1 MGQRIKPIVG
11 TSMKIK
17 SKAPSAPQDDSN
29 GFDLA
34 HLVGQFIDHRWIIV
48 AVTALFMLMG
58 TLYSLFATPI
68 YSSDA
73 MVQVEQKN
81 ANTVLNDLSQ
91 MMPNAQPASATEV
104 QIVTS
109 RMVLGKTVTDLGLDV
124 LVQEDFFPVIGRG
137 LSRMMGNKPQQ
148 IAISR
153 MKVPA
158 IWDSRQLTVEVD
170 GPDSYTVSKDGDE
183 LFKGKVGQFEQH
195 GDVTMLVSDIKADE
209 GTSFTVTK
217 LSDLQAIKLIFN
229 NLTVADMGKDTGVL
243 GLTYTGEDPVL
254 ISQVLNQII
263 NNYLYQN
270 IDRKSEEAEKSLAF
284 LKNQLPDVRSKLDV
298 AEDKLNTFRRQ
309 HDSVDVSLEAKS
321 ALDSSVSIQ
330 TQLNELTFREAE
342 VSQLFKKDH
351 PTYRALLEKR
361 ATLEDEQKKLNG
373 KISQM
378 PQTQQEIVRLT
389 RDVQAGQ
396 EIYMQ
401 LLNRQ
406 QELSISKAST
416 VGDVRIIDHAET
428 AGTPVAPK
436 KLLLILASLVAG
448 LVVSVGLVL
457 LKALFHHG
465 IDNPEQLEELGLSV
479 YASVPLSEWQ
489 RKKDAEALAKRT
501 LKGKTDPHNTLLA
514 LGNPTDLSIE
524 AIRSLR
530 TSLHFAMMEAKN
542 NILMIT
548 GASPGIGKTFICS
561 NLATLVA
568 KAGQKVLFIDG
579 DMRRGY
585 THELLGAESKN
596 GLSNILSGKTP
607 FSPELVQHG
616 DFGFDFIARGQV
628 PPNPSELLMHNRMN
642 ELLDWASKH
651 YDLVLIDTPP
661 ILAVTDASIIGK
673 LAGTSLMVA
682 RFETNT
688 LKEVEISYKRFAQNG
703 IDIKGVI
710 LNAVVRKS
718 ANAYGYGYD
727 YYDYSYKQDAKS

>member
-1 MGQRIKPIVG
+1 
-11 TSMKIK
+11 MKIK

-68 YSSDA
+68 YSADA

-104 QIVTS
+104 QIITS
-109 RMVLGKTVTDLGLDV
+109 RMVLGKTVADLGLDV
-124 LVQEDFFPVIGRG
+124 LVQEDYFPVIGRG

-158 IWDSRQLTVEVD
+158 IWDKRQLTVEVD

-195 GDVTMLVSDIKADE
+195 GDVTMLVSDIQAEE
-209 GTSFTVTK
+209 GTSFTVSK
-217 LSDLQAIKLIFN
+217 LSDLQAIKLIYN

-254 ISQVLNQII
+254 ISQVLNQVI

-270 IDRKSEEAEKSLAF
+270 VERKSEEAEKSLAF
-284 LKNQLPDVRSKLDV
+284 LKNQLPEVRSKLDV

-309 HDSVDVSLEAKS
+309 NDSVDVSLEAKS

-436 KLLLILASLVAG
+436 KLLLILASMVAG

-489 RKKDAEALAKRT
+489 RKKDAEALVKRN

-585 THELLGAESKN
+585 THDLLGAESKT

-607 FSPELVQHG
+607 FTPDLIQRGEY
-616 DFGFDFIARGQV
+616 GFDFIARGQV
-628 PPNPSELLMHNRMN
+628 PPNPSELLMHSRMN
-642 ELLDWASKH
+642 ELLEWASQH

>member
-1 MGQRIKPIVG
+1 
-11 TSMKIK
+11 MKIK

-34 HLVGQFIDHRWIIV
+34 HLVGQLIDHRWIIV

-58 TLYSLFATPI
+58 TLYSLFAAPI
-68 YSSDA
+68 YSADA

-81 ANTVLNDLSQ
+81 ANTVLNDLTQ

-124 LVQEDFFPVIGRG
+124 LVQQDYFPLIGKG
-137 LSRMMGNKPQQ
+137 LSRMMGGKPEQ
-148 IAISR
+148 IAVSR
-153 MKVPA
+153 LKVPA
-158 IWDSRQLTVEVD
+158 VWDKRQLTIEVN

-217 LSDLQAIKLIFN
+217 LSDLQAIKLIYN

-270 IDRKSEEAEKSLAF
+270 VERKSEEAEKSLAF
-284 LKNQLPDVRSKLDV
+284 LKNQLPEVRGKLDQ
-298 AEDKLNTFRRQ
+298 AEDKLNVFRRQ
-309 HDSVDVSLEAKS
+309 NDSVDMSLEAKS

-330 TQLNELTFREAE
+330 SQLNELTFREAE
-342 VSQLFKKDH
+342 VSQLFTKDH

-361 ATLEDEQKKLNG
+361 QTLENEQKKLNG

-436 KLLLILASLVAG
+436 KLMLIVASLLAG

-489 RKKDAEALAKRT
+489 RKKDAEALAKRN
-501 LKGKTDPHNTLLA
+501 LKGKTDPHNSLLA

-585 THELLGAESKN
+585 THELLGAESKT

-607 FSPELVQHG
+607 FTPDLIQHG

-628 PPNPSELLMHNRMN
+628 PPNPSELLMHSRMN
-642 ELLDWASKH
+642 ELLEWASKN

>member
-1 MGQRIKPIVG
+1 
-11 TSMKIK
+11 MKIK

-34 HLVGQFIDHRWIIV
+34 HLVGQLIDHRWIIV

-68 YSSDA
+68 YSADA

-109 RMVLGKTVTDLGLDV
+109 RMVLGKTVADLGLDV
-124 LVQEDFFPVIGRG
+124 LVQQDYFPVIGRG
-137 LSRMMGNKPQQ
+137 LSRMMGDKPEQ

-153 MKVPA
+153 LKVPA
-158 IWDSRQLTVEVD
+158 IWDKRQLTVEVD

-195 GDVTMLVSDIKADE
+195 GDVTMLVSDIQAEE

-217 LSDLQAIKLIFN
+217 LSDLQAIKLIYN

-254 ISQVLNQII
+254 ISQVLNQVI

-270 IDRKSEEAEKSLAF
+270 VERKSEEAEKSLAF
-284 LKNQLPDVRSKLDV
+284 LKNQLPDVRSKLDI

-309 HDSVDVSLEAKS
+309 NDSVDVSLEAKS

-489 RKKDAEALAKRT
+489 RKKDAEALVKRN

-585 THELLGAESKN
+585 THDLLGADSKT

-607 FSPELVQHG
+607 FTPDLIQRG
-616 DFGFDFIARGQV
+616 DYGFDFIARGQV
-628 PPNPSELLMHNRMN
+628 PPNPSELLMHSRMN
-642 ELLDWASKH
+642 ELLDWASKN

>member
-1 MGQRIKPIVG
+1 MSV
-11 TSMKIK
+11 
-17 SKAPSAPQDDSN
+17 
-29 GFDLA
+29 
-34 HLVGQFIDHRWIIV
+34 
-48 AVTALFMLMG
+48 LFTLMG

-68 YSSDA
+68 YSADA

-91 MMPNAQPASATEV
+91 MMPNAQPASAAE
-104 QIVTS
+104 IEIITS
-109 RMVLGKTVTDLGLDV
+109 RMVLGKTVADLGLDA
-124 LVQEDFFPVIGRG
+124 LVQQDHFPLIGAG
-137 LSRMMGNKPQQ
+137 LSRIMGKKAQQ
-148 IAISR
+148 IAVSR
-153 MKVPA
+153 LTVPA
-158 IWDSRQLTVEVD
+158 IWDKRELSVEVN
-170 GPDSYTVSKDGDE
+170 GPDSYTVSKDDNE
-183 LFKGKVGQFEQH
+183 LFKGEVGQYEQH
-195 GDVTMLVSDIKADE
+195 GDVSMLVSHIEADA
-209 GTSFTVTK
+209 GTRFTVSK
-217 LSDLQAIKLIFN
+217 LSTLQAIKMIGN
-229 NLTVADMGKDTGVL
+229 NLVVADMGKDTGVL
-243 GLTYTGEDPVL
+243 GLTYSGEDPVQ
-254 ISQVLNQII
+254 ISRVLDQVI

-270 IDRKSEEAEKSLAF
+270 IARKSEEAEKSIQFLAQ
-284 LKNQLPDVRSKLDV
+284 QLPEVRGKLDQ
-298 AEDKLNTFRRQ
+298 AEDKLNVFRRQ
-309 HDSVDVSLEAKS
+309 HDSVDMSLEAKS
-321 ALDSSVSIQ
+321 ALDSAVSIQ

-361 ATLEDEQKKLNG
+361 QTLENQQKQLNG

-401 LLNRQ
+401 LLSRQ
-406 QELSISKAST
+406 QELNISKAST

-428 AGTPVAPK
+428 AAKPVAPK
-436 KLLLILASLVAG
+436 NLIIVAASLIVG
-448 LVVSVGLVL
+448 LMVSVGLVL

-489 RKKDAEALAKRT
+489 RKKDQEALLKRKLAT
-501 LKGKTDPHNTLLA
+501 NVDPHHRLLA

-530 TSLHFAMMEAKN
+530 TSLHFAMMDAKN
-542 NILMIT
+542 NILMVT
-548 GASPGIGKTFICS
+548 GASPGIGKTFIS
-561 NLATLVA
+561 ANLATLVA
-568 KAGQKVLFIDG
+568 KTGEKVLFIDG

-585 THELLGAESKN
+585 THDLLGAESKT
-596 GLSNILSGKTP
+596 GLSDILSGKRP
-607 FSPELVQHG
+607 FSTDLVQRG
-616 DFGFDFIARGQV
+616 DYGFDFIARGQV
-628 PPNPSELLMHNRMN
+628 PPNPSELLMHSRMK
-642 ELLDWASKH
+642 ELVDWASKN

-688 LKEVEISYKRFAQNG
+688 VKEVEISYKRFIQNG
-703 IDIKGVI
+703 IEIKGII

-718 ANAYGYGYD
+718 ANNYGYGYD
-727 YYDYSYKQDAKS
+727 YYDYSYKQGEKS

>member
-1 MGQRIKPIVG
+1 
-11 TSMKIK
+11 MKIK
-17 SKAPSAPQDDSN
+17 SKAPSAPKDDSN

-68 YSSDA
+68 YSADA

-81 ANTVLNDLSQ
+81 VNTVLNDLTQ
-91 MMPNAQPASATEV
+91 MMPNSQPTSATEV

-109 RMVLGKTVTDLGLDV
+109 RMVLGKTVADLGLDV
-124 LVQEDFFPVIGRG
+124 LVEQDYFPIIGKG

-153 MKVPA
+153 LKVPA
-158 IWDSRQLTVEVD
+158 IWDKRQLTVEVN
-170 GPDSYTVSKDGDE
+170 GPDSYTVSKEGDV
-183 LFKGKVGQFEQH
+183 LFKGKTGQFEQH
-195 GDVTMLVSDIKADE
+195 GDVTMLVSDIQAEK
-209 GTSFTVTK
+209 GTSFTVSK
-217 LSDLQAIKLIFN
+217 LSDLQAIKLIYN

-270 IDRKSEEAEKSLAF
+270 VERKSEEAEKSLAF
-284 LKNQLPDVRSKLDV
+284 LKNQLPEVRTKLDQ
-298 AEDKLNTFRRQ
+298 AEDKLNLFRRQ
-309 HDSVDVSLEAKS
+309 NDSVDMSLEAKS

-330 TQLNELTFREAE
+330 SQLNELTFREAE
-342 VSQLFKKDH
+342 VSQLFTKDH

-361 ATLEDEQKKLNG
+361 QTLENEQKKLNG

-428 AGTPVAPK
+428 ASTPVAPK

-448 LVVSVGLVL
+448 LAVSVGLVL

-489 RKKDAEALAKRT
+489 RKKDAEALAKRG
-501 LKGKTDPHNTLLA
+501 LKTRVDPHNTLLA

-585 THELLGAESKN
+585 THELLGAESKK

-607 FSPELVQHG
+607 FSPDLVQHG

-628 PPNPSELLMHNRMN
+628 PPNPSELLMHNRMS
-642 ELLDWASKH
+642 ELLEWASKN

-688 LKEVEISYKRFAQNG
+688 IKEVEISYKRFAQNG
-703 IDIKGVI
+703 IEIKGVI

>member
-1 MGQRIKPIVG
+1 
-11 TSMKIK
+11 MKSN
-17 SKAPSAPQDDSN
+17 SKEPSAN
-29 GFDLA
+29 GGEAIRFELA
-34 HLVGQFIDHRWIIV
+34 HLVGQLIDHRWMIL
-48 AVTALFMLMG
+48 AVSVLFTLMG

-68 YSSDA
+68 YSADA

-91 MMPNAQPASATEV
+91 MMPNAQPASAAE
-104 QIVTS
+104 IEIITS
-109 RMVLGKTVTDLGLDV
+109 RMVLGKTVADLGLDA
-124 LVQEDFFPVIGRG
+124 LVQQDHFPLIGAG
-137 LSRMMGNKPQQ
+137 LSRIMGKKAQQ
-148 IAISR
+148 IAVSR
-153 MKVPA
+153 LTVPA
-158 IWDSRQLTVEVD
+158 FWDKRELSVEVN
-170 GPDSYTVSKDGDE
+170 GPDSYTVSKDDNE

-195 GDVTMLVSDIKADE
+195 GDVSMLVSHIDADA
-209 GTSFTVTK
+209 GTRFTVSK
-217 LSDLQAIKLIFN
+217 LSTLQAIKMIGN
-229 NLTVADMGKDTGVL
+229 NLVVADMGKDTGVL
-243 GLTYTGEDPVL
+243 GLTYSGEDPLQISRVL
-254 ISQVLNQII
+254 DQVI

-270 IDRKSEEAEKSLAF
+270 IARKSEEAEKSIQFLAQ
-284 LKNQLPDVRSKLDV
+284 QLPEVRGKLDQ
-298 AEDKLNTFRRQ
+298 AEDKLNVFRRQ
-309 HDSVDVSLEAKS
+309 HDSVDMSLEAKS

-361 ATLEDEQKKLNG
+361 QTLENQQKQLNG

-401 LLNRQ
+401 LLSRQ
-406 QELSISKAST
+406 QELNISKAST

-428 AGTPVAPK
+428 AAKPVAPK
-436 KLLLILASLVAG
+436 NLIIVAASLIVG
-448 LVVSVGLVL
+448 LMVSVGLVL

-489 RKKDAEALAKRT
+489 RKKDQEVQLKRKLAAKV
-501 LKGKTDPHNTLLA
+501 DPHHRLLA

-530 TSLHFAMMEAKN
+530 TSLHFAMMDAEN
-542 NILMIT
+542 NILMVT
-548 GASPGIGKTFICS
+548 GASPGIGKTFICA

-568 KAGQKVLFIDG
+568 KTGEKVLFIDG

-585 THELLGAESKN
+585 THDLLGAESKT
-596 GLSNILSGKTP
+596 GLSDILSGKLP
-607 FSPELVQHG
+607 FSTDLVQRG
-616 DFGFDFIARGQV
+616 DYGFDFIARGQV
-628 PPNPSELLMHNRMN
+628 PPNPSELLMHSRMK
-642 ELLDWASKH
+642 ELVDWASKN

-688 LKEVEISYKRFAQNG
+688 VKEVEISYKRFIQNG
-703 IDIKGVI
+703 IEIKGII

-718 ANAYGYGYD
+718 ANNYGYGYD
-727 YYDYSYKQDAKS
+727 YYDYSYKQGEKS

>member
-1 MGQRIKPIVG
+1 
-11 TSMKIK
+11 MKIK

-68 YSSDA
+68 YSADA

-109 RMVLGKTVTDLGLDV
+109 RMVLGKTVADLGLDV
-124 LVQEDFFPVIGRG
+124 LVQQDYFPVIGKG
-137 LSRMMGNKPQQ
+137 LSRMMGNKPEQ

-158 IWDSRQLTVEVD
+158 IWDKRQLTIEVD

-209 GTSFTVTK
+209 GTSFTVSK

-254 ISQVLNQII
+254 ISQVLNQVI

-270 IDRKSEEAEKSLAF
+270 IERKSEEAEKSLAF
-284 LKNQLPDVRSKLDV
+284 LKNQLPDVRRKLDV

-309 HDSVDVSLEAKS
+309 NDSVDVSLEAKS

-489 RKKDAEALAKRT
+489 RKKDAEALAKRN

-568 KAGQKVLFIDG
+568 KAGQRVLFIDG

-585 THELLGAESKN
+585 THDLLGAESKT

-607 FSPELVQHG
+607 FTPDLIQRG
-616 DFGFDFIARGQV
+616 DYGFDFIARGQV
-628 PPNPSELLMHNRMN
+628 PPNPSELLMHSRMN
-642 ELLDWASKH
+642 ELLDWASKN

-688 LKEVEISYKRFAQNG
+688 IKEVEISYKRFAQNG

>member
-1 MGQRIKPIVG
+1 
-11 TSMKIK
+11 MKIK

-34 HLVGQFIDHRWIIV
+34 HLVGQLIDHRWIIV

-68 YSSDA
+68 YSADA

-81 ANTVLNDLSQ
+81 ANTVLNDLTQ

-124 LVQEDFFPVIGRG
+124 LVQQDYFPLIGKG
-137 LSRMMGNKPQQ
+137 LSRMMGGKPEQ
-148 IAISR
+148 IAVSR
-153 MKVPA
+153 LKVPA
-158 IWDSRQLTVEVD
+158 VWDKRQLTIEVN

-217 LSDLQAIKLIFN
+217 LSDLQAIKLIYN

-270 IDRKSEEAEKSLAF
+270 VERKSEEAEKSLAF
-284 LKNQLPDVRSKLDV
+284 LKNQLPEVRGKLDQ
-298 AEDKLNTFRRQ
+298 AEDKLNVFRRQ
-309 HDSVDVSLEAKS
+309 NDSVDMSLEAKS

-330 TQLNELTFREAE
+330 SQLNELTFREAE
-342 VSQLFKKDH
+342 VSQLFTKDH

-361 ATLEDEQKKLNG
+361 QTLENEQKKLNG

-436 KLLLILASLVAG
+436 KLMLIVASLLAG

-489 RKKDAEALAKRT
+489 RKKDAEALAKRN
-501 LKGKTDPHNTLLA
+501 LKGKTDPHKSLLA

-585 THELLGAESKN
+585 THELLGAESKT

-607 FSPELVQHG
+607 FTPDLIQHG

-628 PPNPSELLMHNRMN
+628 PPNPSELLMHSRMN
-642 ELLDWASKH
+642 ELLEWASKN

>member
-1 MGQRIKPIVG
+1 MN
-11 TSMKIK
+11 IK
-17 SKAPSAPQDDSN
+17 SKAPSAPLKYYYN
-29 GFDLA
+29 GWDLA
-34 HLVGQFIDHRWIIV
+34 NIVGQLVDHRLLIV
-48 AVTALFMLMG
+48 AVTALFMLLG

-68 YSSDA
+68 YSADA
-73 MVQVEQKN
+73 MVQVEDKN

-91 MMPNAQPASATEV
+91 MMPNSQPASATEV
-104 QIVTS
+104 EIVTS
-109 RMVLGKTVTDLGLDV
+109 RMVVGKTVKDLGLDV
-124 LVQEDFFPVIGRG
+124 LVEENYLPVIGQG
-137 LSRMMGNKPQQ
+137 LSRMMGNKPGQVD
-148 IAISR
+148 I
-153 MKVPA
+153 P
-158 IWDSRQLTVEVD
+158 QLTVPSDWEKRVLEVTVD

-183 LFKGKVGQFEQH
+183 LFKGKVGQLENH
-195 GDVTMLVSDIKADE
+195 NGVSILVRSIQQVDP

-217 LSDLQAIKLIFN
+217 LSDLQAIKLVTSQ
-229 NLTVADMGKDTGVL
+229 LTVADKGKDTGVL
-243 GLTYTGEDPVL
+243 GLTYTGEDPVQ
-254 ISQVLNQII
+254 ISRVLNQII
-263 NNYLYQN
+263 ENYVGQN
-270 IDRKSEEAEKSLAF
+270 VERKSAEAQKSLEF
-284 LKNQLPDVRSKLDV
+284 LKVQLPDVRAKLDA

-309 HDSVDVSLEAKS
+309 NDSVDMSLEAKS

-361 ATLEDEQKKLNG
+361 QTLENEQKKLNQ
-373 KISQM
+373 KIGQM

-406 QELSISKAST
+406 QELNISKAST
-416 VGDVRIIDHAET
+416 VGDVRIVDHAET
-428 AGTPVAPK
+428 AGSPVAPK
-436 KLLLILASLVAG
+436 KLLLIAASLILG
-448 LVVSVGLVL
+448 LVVSVGYIL

-465 IDNPEQLEELGLSV
+465 IDRPDQLEELGMSV

-489 RKKDAEALAKRT
+489 RKKDAEALAKRNVQ
-501 LKGKTDPHNTLLA
+501 GKTDPHNTLLA

-585 THELLGAESKN
+585 THELLGANGKV
-596 GLSNILSGKTP
+596 GLSNILSGSTP
-607 FSPELVQHG
+607 FTPDLIQHG
-616 DFGFDFIARGQV
+616 DYGFDFIPRGQV
-628 PPNPSELLMHNRMN
+628 PPNPSELLMHNRMA
-642 ELLDWASKH
+642 ELLEWASKN

-688 LKEVEISYKRFAQNG
+688 LKEVDISYKRFAQNG

-710 LNAVVRKS
+710 LNAVVRKAS
-718 ANAYGYGYD
+718 NAYGYGYD

>member
-1 MGQRIKPIVG
+1 
-11 TSMKIK
+11 MKIK

-68 YSSDA
+68 YSADA

-109 RMVLGKTVTDLGLDV
+109 RMVLGKTVADLGLDV
-124 LVQEDFFPVIGRG
+124 LVQEDYFPVIGKG

-153 MKVPA
+153 LKVPA
-158 IWDSRQLTVEVD
+158 IWDKRQLTVEVD

-195 GDVTMLVSDIKADE
+195 GDVTMLVSDIQAEE
-209 GTSFTVTK
+209 GTSFTVSK
-217 LSDLQAIKLIFN
+217 LSDLQAIKLIYN

-254 ISQVLNQII
+254 ISQVLNQVI

-270 IDRKSEEAEKSLAF
+270 VERKSEEAEKSLAF

-309 HDSVDVSLEAKS
+309 NDSVDVSLEAKS

-361 ATLEDEQKKLNG
+361 ATLEGEQKKLNG

-489 RKKDAEALAKRT
+489 RKKDAEALVKRN
-501 LKGKTDPHNTLLA
+501 LKGNTDPHNTLLA

-585 THELLGAESKN
+585 THDLLGADSKT

-607 FSPELVQHG
+607 FTPDLIQRG
-616 DFGFDFIARGQV
+616 DYGFDFIARGQV

-642 ELLDWASKH
+642 ELLDWASQH